1 METGKK
7 MVKWAKLSPI
17 FKSFFAYLYPVGS
30 GYIQTPPPLST
41 TLVLITPLDPEPRI
55 YIFVLIYLSCMHK
68 KNLLFFPLGDGNYI
82 WYFFFI

>member
-1 METGKK
+1 MGKT
-7 MVKWAKLSPI
+7 VAYFQKLFCLFISCGEW
-17 FKSFFAYLYPVGS
+17 LYTN
-30 GYIQTPPPLST
+30 TPPPLST